1 MERPSSEIAG
11 PPKTRATRPLHN
23 SVVVS
28 LESFQILSLVPVVET
43 YRRYFGPSRGEEAV
57 LVVREIRAGADTSV
71 GARESAIRK
80 RQSVFFGVASVAT
93 RRRPSALAARE
104 V

>member
-1 MERPSSEIAG
+1 M
-11 PPKTRATRPLHN
+11 
-23 SVVVS
+23 
-28 LESFQILSLVPVVET
+28 
-43 YRRYFGPSRGEEAV
+43 